1 MKQTGTA
8 LVFCSLVVN
17 TRLTRMVD
25 SYLSQSK
32 VDFVRCVPAVQVIE
46 HGIQLLEEMI
56 IRFCSI
62 TADKDVVISK
72 EIILYRT
79 HSSNKG
85 LWNCRK

>member
-1 MKQTGTA
+1 
-8 LVFCSLVVN
+8 
-17 TRLTRMVD
+17 MVD
-25 SYLSQSK
+25 SYLSQSN
-32 VDFVRCVPAVQVIE
+32 VYFVRRVPAVQVIE
-46 HGIQLLEEMI
+46 HGIQLLEEML

-62 TADKDVVISK
+62 RADKDVVLSK